1 MLRVA
6 ICDDDVK
13 FTGRF
18 ESMLLS
24 IAENEH
30 IQVYTEVFLGGR
42 ELVESICNE
51 GKRYDIIFLDIEMKD
66 MDGLLAAKEIRKI
79 DEITSLIYVTNHRSY
94 AIEAYEVQPFQFMV
108 KQIDIITL
116 HRYFMKAYEKVIS
129 GAFYFQYKYGKDTYR
144 VLLNDIVYFESK
156 KRVIYIHMAD
166 GTTHKYY
173 DKLNEIEE
181 QLKTAKVDFW
191 RIHQSYLVNSRYI
204 TRMSYDQVEL
214 SDKKQLFI
222 SEERRKMISEKYCDS
237 VGDKIIE

>member
-13 FTGRF
+13 FTGKF

-24 IAENEH
+24 ITEGEH
-30 IQVYTEVFLGGR
+30 IEAYTEVFLGGM
-42 ELVESICNE
+42 ELVKSICDE

-79 DEITSLIYVTNHRSY
+79 DEITSLIYVTSHRSY
-94 AIEAYEVQPFQFMV
+94 AIEAYEVQPFQFMI
-108 KQIDIITL
+108 KPIDIMML
-116 HRYFMKAYEKVIS
+116 HRYFMKVYEKIIS
-129 GAFYFQYKYGKDTYR
+129 GPFYFQYKYGKDTFR
-144 VLLNDIVYFESK
+144 VLLNDIMYFESK

-166 GTTHKYY
+166 GSIHKYY

-181 QLKTAKVDFW
+181 QLKSEKVDFW

-204 TRMSYDQVEL
+204 IRMSYDQVEL
-214 SDKKQLFI
+214 SDRKQLFI